1 MNRIKE
7 LRLEKQLTLKELA
20 EEFNEFIDN
29 VKMNIK
35 KTSYSSISRWEKGIN
50 EPKLDV
56 WQALA
61 NFFSVSVPYLQGIG
75 VSRKEFSEYLVKK
88 YYVDYR
94 KDERTFLF
102 SLLCNYVDKKAFSD
116 AIKKF
121 LDKANIATNDIERY
135 VPYKWGDIPYIDGYM
150 MGRFAF
156 VPILNDYDFLTSINK
171 DELKIDNED
180 FANRVSKRLFSLIET
195 EKNAYRIYAKEEM
208 MNAMLDAYLEEIK
221 KSILKFKLY
230 GYKYNDK
237 DATLAIFDEIDEI
250 TNKYRINTT
259 RLKLEKSK

>member
-1 MNRIKE
+1 
-7 LRLEKQLTLKELA
+7 
-20 EEFNEFIDN
+20 
-29 VKMNIK
+29 
-35 KTSYSSISRWEKGIN
+35 
-50 EPKLDV
+50 
-56 WQALA
+56 
-61 NFFSVSVPYLQGIG
+61 
-75 VSRKEFSEYLVKK
+75 
-88 YYVDYR
+88 
-94 KDERTFLF
+94 
-102 SLLCNYVDKKAFSD
+102 
-116 AIKKF
+116 
-121 LDKANIATNDIERY
+121 
-135 VPYKWGDIPYIDGYM
+135 M

-171 DELKIDNED
+171 DELKIDDED

-230 GYKYNDK
+230 GYRYNDK

-259 RLKLEKSK
+259 RLNQTTLLSPLFSLFHRLQLRLQFCFCMSRVSVQKGLIIMTKIIRYTNKDALTLVLCNSNHSSKTSLNLPLLTSLKY

>member
-1 MNRIKE
+1 M
-7 LRLEKQLTLKELA
+7 
-20 EEFNEFIDN
+20 
-29 VKMNIK
+29 
-35 KTSYSSISRWEKGIN
+35 
-50 EPKLDV
+50 
-56 WQALA
+56 
-61 NFFSVSVPYLQGIG
+61 
-75 VSRKEFSEYLVKK
+75 VKK

-121 LDKANIATNDIERY
+121 LDKVNIATNDIERY

-195 EKNAYRIYAKEEM
+195 EENAYRIYAKEEM

-259 RLKLEKSK
+259 GLKLEKGK

>member
-1 MNRIKE
+1 MIGGANMNRIKE
-7 LRLEKQLTLKELA
+7 LRIAKNLTLKKL
-20 EEFNEFIDN
+20 
-29 VKMNIK
+29 
-35 KTSYSSISRWEKGIN
+35 SYYTQIPISTLNSYEKGERNPKIN
-50 EPKLDV
+50 NLM
-56 WQALA
+56 ALSK
-61 NFFSVSVPYLQGIG
+61 FFNVPLEYLQGIG

-94 KDERTFLF
+94 KDESTFLF
-102 SLLCNYVDKKAFSD
+102 SLLCNYVDKKSFSD

-121 LDKANIATNDIERY
+121 LNKADIATNDIERY
-135 VPYKWGDIPYIDGYM
+135 VPCKWGDIPYIDGYM

-171 DELKIDNED
+171 DELKIDDED

-195 EKNAYRIYAKEEM
+195 EENAYRIYTKEEM

-221 KSILKFKLY
+221 KSILKFKY
-230 GYKYNDK
+230 WYRYNDK

-259 RLKLEKSK
+259 RLKSEKGK